1 MVKLVG
7 KLSGQNAGVMVRRI
21 VFFIAFYLY
30 VWLVIEPHLIYHG
43 GGVITNFPCFYL
55 GWEFLEKFLTY
66 PGGAVEYIAAFLS
79 QFLYYSWAGAIVVTL
94 QGWVIFKCSDYFIK
108 RTGARGLGFVCYIGP
123 LVVLT
128 IYGQYMYPFVA
139 ITGLSVALAF
149 ACVYFAG
156 GFVEREKKVPEPI
169 LFLALSLVVYTA
181 AGVAYVFFA
190 AVCAIYEFFSRG
202 RRVLGVLYLLSCVI
216 IPYAVGVLIFGASIN
231 NAFGDLPGVWRDIFS
246 PGSAKAVIAMIGIIY
261 VLVPAAGVG
270 AGVWR
275 VFFGRAAVT
284 SSGGRKKSGKKQGGG
299 IVSWYRESAIVKWTV
314 ESTVLFAIGGWA
326 VLFWHNGETK
336 KFFEVDYYVSQRKWE
351 EALGCAPRSSE
362 GHFVIHSIDRA
373 LYHSGRLGYDI
384 LRYPQHP
391 GILLLSIK
399 GDASISWKRF
409 DTYMD
414 LGLINRAEHDLVE
427 SLTEFGERPILL
439 ERLALVNMV
448 KGRIA
453 AARTFLVALSK
464 TLFHSGWAESY
475 LERLEDDPNL
485 SGDEQVQEMRGL
497 MLKRDY
503 HFTFLDEDA
512 VLQDLLE
519 NNRGNRMAFEYLMVR
534 YLLTGGLEGFRE
546 NLKRL
551 GDFNYQW
558 MPRLYEEV
566 ILYMAERGQT
576 VELDGQEVSEE
587 ARRRFSEFQSI
598 YNRYGRN
605 KAMALNE
612 LWEDYGDSY
621 FFYRL
626 YVFPG
631 ETR

>member
-1 MVKLVG
+1 ML
-7 KLSGQNAGVMVRRI
+7 
-21 VFFIAFYLY
+21 
-30 VWLVIEPHLIYHG
+30 
-43 GGVITNFPCFYL
+43 
-55 GWEFLEKFLTY
+55 
-66 PGGAVEYIAAFLS
+66 
-79 QFLYYSWAGAIVVTL
+79 
-94 QGWVIFKCSDYFIK
+94 
-108 RTGARGLGFVCYIGP
+108 
-123 LVVLT
+123 VLT
-128 IYGQYMYPFVA
+128 IYGQYMYPFAA
-139 ITGLSVALAF
+139 ITDLSVALAF
-149 ACVYFAG
+149 ACLYSAG

-181 AGVAYVFFA
+181 AGAAYFLFA
-190 AVCAIYEFFSRG
+190 AVCAIYEVFFNERRG
-202 RRVLGVLYLLSCVI
+202 LGVLYLLSCVI
-216 IPYAVGVLIFGASIN
+216 IPYVIGVLIFNASIN
-231 NAFGDLPGVWRDIFS
+231 NAFGDLPGLWRDIFS
-246 PGSAKAVIAMIGIIY
+246 PGSPKAVIAMISMIY
-261 VLVPAAGVG
+261 VLVPTAGVG

-284 SSGGRKKSGKKQGGG
+284 SGVGRKKSGRKQGAG
-299 IVSWYRESAIVKWTV
+299 IVSWYRDSGVVKWTV
-314 ESTVLFAIGGWA
+314 ESTVLFAAGGWA

-336 KFFEVDYYVSQRKWE
+336 KFFEVDYYVSQSKWE

-373 LYHSGRLGYDI
+373 LYHAGRLGYDI

-409 DTYMD
+409 DTNMD

-448 KGRIA
+448 KGRIE

-475 LERLEDDPNL
+475 LERLEEDPNL
-485 SGDEQVQEMRGL
+485 SGDERVQEMRGL

-503 HFTFLDEDA
+503 HFTLLDEDE

-519 NNRGNRMAFEYLMVR
+519 NNRRNRMAFEYLMAR
-534 YLLTGGLEGFRE
+534 CLLTGGLERFGE

-551 GDFNYQW
+551 GDFNYQR
-558 MPRLYEEV
+558 MPRLYEEA
-566 ILYMAERGQT
+566 ILYMGERGQK
-576 VELDGQEVSEE
+576 VELDGLEVSEE
-587 ARRRFSEFQSI
+587 AHRRFSEFQRI
-598 YNRYGRN
+598 YNLYGKN

-612 LWEDYGDSY
+612 LWENYGDSY